1 MKKLKGCSKAIKMKY
16 LIFVFVTAMLVALPT
31 RVYQLLA
38 LVNTENGFYEDGD
51 ITVPVLYGV
60 VAVFAVLFLILSFL
74 SKEVPNPKLPTGKNP
89 ILGVSAAIMS
99 VGFLWDIL
107 AVIKTVVPG
116 YQGGTAE
123 SFFSML
129 QINFQESGGALAL
142 LQIVFA
148 IFAIFYLLIFA
159 VSHLNGKASY
169 KEYKLLALAPVCWA
183 IVKLIGKL
191 MNAVSFITVSELL
204 FEIFM
209 FVFAMLFFLTFARIC
224 TGVFTEDSMWGIYGY
239 GLSASLFAGLVT
251 IPRIVCMFVGLE
263 SVEGHPFNFADFS
276 VLIFTLSY
284 IIASLGIGFKDG
296 LKNIRA
302 IDEIDLPDD
311 SDVVVK
317 RRETTEEVDL
327 LAGYEIDE
335 DFEEE
340 NNISEE
346 ISNDIVEEPVSD
358 DTVVEIDEE
367 NEILTVEDAPEQ
379 IEEIEETED
388 VTEEIEVAEEVEE
401 IPEIEETV
409 EIEEEIVVQEEII
422 EEPEVQKE
430 AVEIEDE
437 EVVDEN
443 NDEIIEEETVEEG
456 AFEFEAVEEIPAPV
470 EEIKPKKAPKQ
481 KKEKTSLFGL
491 RKAPVQQ
498 EEVADDLK
506 PISLADLKKNKE

>member
-16 LIFVFVTAMLVALPT
+16 LIFVFATAMLVALPT

-60 VAVFAVLFLILSFL
+60 VAIFSILFLILSFL

-107 AVIKTVVPG
+107 AVIKSVMPG
-116 YQGGTAE
+116 YKGGTAE

-129 QINFQESGGALAL
+129 QINFEENGGALAL
-142 LQIVFA
+142 LQILFA

-183 IVKLIGKL
+183 IVKLIAKL

-209 FVFAMLFFLTFARIC
+209 FVFTMLFFLTFARIC

-239 GLSASLFAGLVT
+239 GLSAALFAGLVT

-276 VLIFTLSY
+276 VLIFTLAY

-317 RRETTEEVDL
+317 SRETTEEIDL

-340 NNISEE
+340 AYISEE
-346 ISNDIVEEPVSD
+346 SSNDIFEETVSED
-358 DTVVEIDEE
+358 AVVEIDEE

-379 IEEIEETED
+379 IEDVEETPEMEEEFIAQEKIEEEP
-388 VTEEIEVAEEVEE
+388 VIQ
-401 IPEIEETV
+401 EETV
-409 EIEEEIVVQEEII
+409 ETEDEEIIVEETIEEIV
-422 EEPEVQKE
+422 
-430 AVEIEDE
+430 
-437 EVVDEN
+437 
-443 NDEIIEEETVEEG
+443 EEETVEKGEFDFG
-456 AFEFEAVEEIPAPV
+456 AFEEIPTPV
-470 EEIKPKKAPKQ
+470 NEIKPKKAPKQ

-491 RKAPVQQ
+491 RKAPVQK